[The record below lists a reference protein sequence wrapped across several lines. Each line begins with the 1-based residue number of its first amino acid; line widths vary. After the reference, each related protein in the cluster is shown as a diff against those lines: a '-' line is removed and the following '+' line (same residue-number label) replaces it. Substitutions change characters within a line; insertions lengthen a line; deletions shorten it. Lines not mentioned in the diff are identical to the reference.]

1 MSTAENVELL
11 TIEDYVRRYE
21 QHGAFEIIDGEWR
34 EIMPPVMIHGVF
46 VRALFL
52 ILYNYC
58 QQNQLGEVFQE
69 MPFVL
74 SYDSNWV
81 KGSRVPDVMFFEKS
95 RWDKYIVQVPD
106 WPKKPAILVPDLA
119 VEVVSQNDSYSE
131 LNRKVQLYRQ
141 DGVKLVWVVDPAE
154 KSVDVHEGNR
164 IETLDKDD
172 TLTGGKL
179 LPNLKIKLSELFA
192 VVDEP
197 NEE

>member
-1 MSTAENVELL
+1 MNVYRQLSSGLYAMSTAENVELL

-34 EIMPPVMIHGVF
+34 DIMPPVMIHGVF

-58 QQNQLGEVFQE
+58 KQQLGEVFQE

-106 WPKKPAILVPDLA
+106 WPKKPAIIVPDLA

-131 LNRKVQLYRQ
+131 LNRKLQLYRQ
-141 DGVKLVWVVDPAE
+141 DGVSLFGWL
-154 KSVDVHEGNR
+154 
-164 IETLDKDD
+164 TLPKRVSMSMRA
-172 TLTGGKL
+172 TA
-179 LPNLKIKLSELFA
+179 LKHSKKMIL
-192 VVDEP
+192 
-197 NEE
+197 

>member
-1 MSTAENVELL
+1 
-11 TIEDYVRRYE
+11 
-21 QHGAFEIIDGEWR
+21 
-34 EIMPPVMIHGVF
+34 MIHGVF

-58 QQNQLGEVFQE
+58 KQKQLGEVFQE

-74 SYDSNWV
+74 SYNSNWV

-106 WPKKPAILVPDLA
+106 WPKKPAIIVPDLV

-141 DGVKLVWVVDPAE
+141 DGVKLIWVLDPAE
-154 KSVDVHEGNR
+154 KSVDVYEGHQVK
-164 IETLDKDD
+164 TLEKDGL
-172 TLTGGKL
+172 LTGTSI
-179 LPNLKIKLSELFA
+179 LPNLEIKLGELFD
-192 VVDEP
+192 VLDEP
-197 NEE
+197 TEE